1 MLSSVS
7 FRRCKGTATF
17 GLFQKIR
24 RNLLG
29 VVATASDSCDKAAAN
44 SLNVVAKKGKW
55 GEEIEGMFDELLFE
69 QRGNV
74 CWLHFAVRPPSQQ
87 NRRKISFIKV

>member
-24 RNLLG
+24 RNLLR
-29 VVATASDSCDKAAAN
+29 VVTTAPDSCDKAAAN
-44 SLNVVAKKGKW
+44 SLNVVAKERKMGFRCYLMMVA
-55 GEEIEGMFDELLFE
+55 ETLALRLLSI
-69 QRGNV
+69 
-74 CWLHFAVRPPSQQ
+74 VRVS
-87 NRRKISFIKV
+87 VLM